1 MTDQKRGG
9 KTKYRLPQSW
19 RSVAAALLVMTVLI
33 SGICTRYFSFVS
45 RTVYQESTSHL
56 SEILHK
62 SNNMLNHL
70 VSRNRMLLHL
80 WGDFLDNASSEE
92 QIRSS
97 LNEMKGET
105 GCAALF
111 FLASDG
117 SCMTPDG
124 ETGSLGSQVDLN
136 EPFSNGEDIVLNAA
150 LPGKPQMLVF
160 ICPETQGTYRGFAYD
175 AVAIAYYN
183 NAVLNALDNTAFG
196 GADHSYV
203 IYPDGRVVLDSSAD
217 SDDPVYNL
225 LAELREHSDLT
236 AKQFDA
242 LSDDLAQGR
251 SGSLKLTLRGT
262 RQYLV
267 YESTGIQNWSM
278 LSLVPVSIVNASM
291 DRLWFRTV
299 EIMGVIAVLLA
310 VLAIALIVRWGR
322 AALRR
327 KDTEILYRDELF
339 NRLSHSVDDVFLMLD
354 GETWRTDYISPNI
367 ERLLGIPLEQVRQDV
382 HVLSVLHDADSPD
395 RDRNFLEGMQ
405 RGEQREWDS
414 DYIHQESGERRWFH
428 IVAMGTET
436 AGRTKYILVLS
447 DRTADKEVNQ
457 ALSDAVAAAESASR
471 AKSDFLTNMSHDIRT
486 PMNAIIG
493 FTTLA
498 VTNIDDTERVKDYLT
513 KTLASSRH
521 LLSLINDI
529 LDMSRIESGRLH
541 LEESEV
547 SLSEVLHDIKTIVG
561 GQVHAKQLELYM
573 DALDVTDEDVCC
585 DRTRLE
591 QILLNLLSNAVKF
604 TPAGG
609 TVSVRVRQLAGT
621 QHGCAQYEFRVRDTG
636 IGMSTAFAKRIFEPF
651 ERERT
656 STVSRIQGTGLGM
669 AITRNI
675 VDMMGGTIE
684 VQTEQGRGTE
694 FIIRLPLRLQT
705 GLRREERIEELA
717 GLKALVVDDDFNTCD
732 SVTKLLTRV
741 GMRAEWTLSGREAV
755 LRARQSI
762 ELGDPCRAYIIDWRL
777 PDMNGIEVARQIRS
791 LNDDTP
797 IIILTAYDWS
807 DIEAE
812 ARAAGVTAFCS
823 KPMFLSDLRDA
834 LLTATG
840 HAPKAAEP
848 DVLPEAQADFRGRHV
863 LLVEDNELNRE
874 IAVEILHEYGF
885 LVDTAENG
893 AIAVDKVRS
902 SPAGRYDLVLMD
914 IQMPVMDGYTATQ
927 RIRAL
932 NDPARAAVPIVAMT
946 ANVFEEERKRAF
958 DCGMNAF
965 LSKPLVIE
973 ALIAVLRDILR

>member
-1 MTDQKRGG
+1 MTDKKRGG

-136 EPFSNGEDIVLNAA
+136 EPFSNGEDIVLNAVM
-150 LPGKPQMLVF
+150 PGKPQMLVF
-160 ICPETQGTYRGFAYD
+160 ICPETQGTYRGFAYT

-242 LSDDLAQGR
+242 LSDDLVSGR
-251 SGSLKLTLRGT
+251 SGSLMLTLRGT
-262 RQYLV
+262 QQYLV

-339 NRLSHSVDDVFLMLD
+339 NRLSHSVDDVFLMID

-414 DYIHQESGERRWFH
+414 DYIHQETGERRWFH

-457 ALSDAVAAAESASR
+457 ALSDAVAAAQSASR

-498 VTNIDDTERVKDYLT
+498 VTNIDDTERVRDYLT

-636 IGMSTAFAKRIFEPF
+636 IGMSAAFAKRIFEPF

-694 FIIRLPLRLQT
+694 FIIRLPLRLQS
-705 GLRREERIEELA
+705 GRRREERIEELA

-840 HAPKAAEP
+840 HAPRAAEP
-848 DVLPEAQADFRGRHV
+848 DVLPEAQADFHGRRV

-902 SPAGRYDLVLMD
+902 SPADRYDLVLMD

-958 DCGMNAF
+958 DCGMNGF